1 MYKEIH
7 TNPKYNGFIDE
18 MFSFVE
24 DNQLLNKDLWE
35 RFVHQFRFDAD
46 YDAGWRGEYWGKM
59 MRGAAFVYSYT
70 KNPKLYD
77 VLCHTVE
84 DILTI
89 QDSYGRISTY
99 DISHEFDGWD
109 MWGRKYVLL
118 GMEYFLDIC
127 KDDKLKEI
135 VIDSMCSQ
143 LDYIISKIGDKNDGK
158 LPITQATRHWRG
170 LNSCSVLQPVVK
182 LYNLTN
188 NEKYLDFARYIV
200 DTGATDVENIF
211 ELAYENKFSPYQ
223 YPVTKAYEMISCFE
237 GLLEFYLID
246 QNDRHRTA
254 LINFAD
260 RILEC
265 DFTVIGCAGCTH
277 ELFDHSTVR
286 QANTTNGDTMQETCV
301 TVTLMHFFYE
311 MNLLTGLSKYA
322 DAFER
327 SFYNAYRGAF
337 NTEKVVEKIVGEK
350 GKDLV
355 PEPMPFDS
363 YSPLTSGTRGNGIGG
378 FKIMSDNHYYGCCA
392 CIGAMGIGL
401 LPKIHIVQS
410 GDGFV
415 MNMYIDGKC
424 ECVTPTG
431 NKVTFITD
439 TKYPKYGDINIRVLT
454 EKEEAFILKLRN
466 PSWSKDTKVTLNGET
481 VSANDGYITIDKKW
495 HNEDKL
501 TINLDMRCEAIY
513 PIPYGKEI
521 LMNKVIWGKNYMVST
536 YDVEDIQA
544 KNHIALRYGPVMLC
558 QDMSLGY
565 DTEKTVSVKVNND
578 GYVDITLND
587 ENKAPFYTIINA
599 YIPLNDDTFML
610 CVDYSSA
617 GKRWDTDN
625 KMAVWIKHK

>member
-1 MYKEIH
+1 MYREIH
-7 TNPKYNGFIDE
+7 TNPKYNGFIHE

-24 DNQLLNKDLWE
+24 DNQLLNQNLWD
-35 RFVHQFRFDAD
+35 RFVHQFRFDSD

-70 KNPKLYD
+70 KNPTLYD
-77 VLCHTVE
+77 ILCHTVE
-84 DILTI
+84 DILTT
-89 QDSYGRISTY
+89 QDSCGRISTY

-127 KDDKLKEI
+127 KDDKLKKR
-135 VIDSMCSQ
+135 VVDSMCFQ
-143 LDYIISKIGDKNDGK
+143 LDYIISKIGDKSDGK

-182 LYNLTN
+182 LYNITK
-188 NEKYLDFARYIV
+188 NEKYLEFARYIV

-211 ELAYENKFSPYQ
+211 NLAYENKFYPYQ

-246 QNDRHRTA
+246 QNDRYKTA

-260 RILEC
+260 RILES
-265 DFTVIGCAGCTH
+265 DFTIIGCAGCTH

-327 SFYNAYRGAF
+327 SFYNAYRGSF
-337 NTEKVVEKIVGEK
+337 NTEKVVEKTVRENENE
-350 GKDLV
+350 LV
-355 PEPMPFDS
+355 VEPMPFDS

-378 FKIMSDNHYYGCCA
+378 FKIMNDNHYYGCCA
-392 CIGAMGIGL
+392 CIGSMGIGL
-401 LPKIHIVQS
+401 LSKLHIVGS
-410 GDGFV
+410 DEGFV
-415 MNMYIDGKC
+415 MNMYIDGYS
-424 ECVTPTG
+424 ECVTQNG
-431 NKVTFITD
+431 NKVKFITETD
-439 TKYPKYGDINIRVLT
+439 YPKYGRVNLKVCT
-454 EKEEAFILKLRN
+454 DNEEKFKLKLRI
-466 PSWSKDTKVTLNGET
+466 PSWSKDTKVMINKENISVTE
-481 VSANDGYITIDKKW
+481 GYVTIDRLWSLK
-495 HNEDKL
+495 DVV
-501 TINLDMRCEAIY
+501 TIDFDMRCEAIY
-513 PIPYGKEI
+513 PIPYGHEI
-521 LMNKVIWGKNYMVST
+521 LMNKVVWGKNYMVST
-536 YDVEDIQA
+536 YDEEDKEA
-544 KNHIALRYGPVMLC
+544 KNHIALRYGPLMLC

-578 GYVDITLND
+578 GYVDITLNED
-587 ENKAPFYTIINA
+587 NKAPFSTIINA
-599 YIPLNDDTFML
+599 YVPLNDNASML

-617 GKRWDTDN
+617 GKKWND
-625 KMAVWIKHK
+625 KIAVWIKNQ